1 MSRVGSS
8 SPSERFDKCP
18 VKTVR
23 RQNND
28 QTVLKPEVKGDSHQ
42 IWKIQELHEVKG
54 DSHQIWKIRS
64 GEHSAAEPQPKAW
77 LDIAPQNRL
86 GLEIP
91 HRFPRSNYEVLFAA
105 FWLTRLWRVAWL

>member
-28 QTVLKPEVKGDSHQ
+28 QTVLKP
-42 IWKIQELHEVKG
+42 EVKG

>member
-8 SPSERFDKCP
+8 SPSERSDKCP

-42 IWKIQELHEVKG
+42 IWKIQEVHEVKG
-54 DSHQIWKIRS
+54 DSH
-64 GEHSAAEPQPKAW
+64 HSAAEPQPKAW
-77 LDIAPQNRL
+77 LDIAPQNR
-86 GLEIP
+86 G
-91 HRFPRSNYEVLFAA
+91 
-105 FWLTRLWRVAWL
+105 

>member
-28 QTVLKPEVKGDSHQ
+28 QTVLKPEVKGDSH
-42 IWKIQELHEVKG
+42 
-54 DSHQIWKIRS
+54 
-64 GEHSAAEPQPKAW
+64 HSAAEPQPKAW